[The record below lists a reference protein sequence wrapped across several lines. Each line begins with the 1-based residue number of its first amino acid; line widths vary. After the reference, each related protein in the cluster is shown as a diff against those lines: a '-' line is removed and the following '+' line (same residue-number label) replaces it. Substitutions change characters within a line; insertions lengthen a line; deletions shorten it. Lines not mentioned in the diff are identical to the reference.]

1 MLDTG
6 LMLMSSDITN
16 MLASEEPPD
25 PDKWDRQGHPGY
37 RLYDTAD
44 GVLMVGAWTAEQT
57 VRFWKVLGRPDRASE
72 VVGQTI
78 PELESAPMPVIV
90 EVQRVMLTRRADEWE
105 RLLNDAQVPA
115 SRVRTLA
122 DAVDDPQVAHRR
134 SLTRPDEGLA
144 GMVAAFTADR
154 DGPSLTSPPPEMGRD
169 TEKILREL
177 GIESGQIA
185 ELRSRGVI

>member
-1 MLDTG
+1 
-6 LMLMSSDITN
+6 
-16 MLASEEPPD
+16 
-25 PDKWDRQGHPGY
+25 
-37 RLYDTAD
+37 
-44 GVLMVGAWTAEQT
+44 
-57 VRFWKVLGRPDRASE
+57 
-72 VVGQTI
+72 
-78 PELESAPMPVIV
+78 MPVIV